1 MSACETV
8 TDLAESPGLPRSP
21 EGAPVFAEPWHAQ
34 AFAMTVHLH
43 ARDVFSWTEW
53 AESLSAEVHRPEWA
67 TDGSD
72 YFDAWVAAL
81 AGLLE
86 RKGLADRETVEA
98 LRESWQRAA
107 EATPHGAPIELANDP
122 LRHDVHD
129 LF

>member
-1 MSACETV
+1 MSVCETV

-43 ARDVFSWTEW
+43 ARGVFSWTEW
-53 AESLSAEVHRPEWA
+53 AEGLSVEVHRPGRTA
-67 TDGSD
+67 DGSD

-86 RKGLADRETVEA
+86 RKGLADREIVEA

-107 EATPHGAPIELANDP
+107 EATPHGAPIELSNDP
-122 LRHDVHD
+122 LRS
-129 LF
+129 

>member
-34 AFAMTVHLH
+34 AFAMTAHLN
-43 ARDVFSWTEW
+43 ARGVFSWTEW
-53 AESLSAEVHRPEWA
+53 VESLSAEVHRPGRA

-122 LRHDVHD
+122 LRA
-129 LF
+129 

>member
-1 MSACETV
+1 LSACETV

-43 ARDVFSWTEW
+43 ARGVFSWTEW
-53 AESLSAEVHRPEWA
+53 AESLSAEVHRPQRA
-67 TDGSD
+67 VDGSD

-86 RKGLADRETVEA
+86 RKGLADREMVEA

-122 LRHDVHD
+122 LRG
-129 LF
+129 

>member
-1 MSACETV
+1 LSVCDTTTELVA
-8 TDLAESPGLPRSP
+8 SPGLPRSP
-21 EGAPVFAEPWHAQ
+21 EGAPVFAEPWQAL

-53 AESLSAEVHRPEWA
+53 AESLSAEVHRPGRA
-67 TDGSD
+67 ADGSD

-107 EATPHGAPIELANDP
+107 EVTPHGQSIELSNDP
-122 LRHDVHD
+122 AWRS
-129 LF
+129 